1 MNYNKFLEEAK
12 KIGIEG
18 YEIYIE
24 KNYKLSIA
32 TFHQE
37 ISNYTVADSTILAA
51 RGIYDGKMGYA
62 YTELNDKTAPLYLAE
77 QVKENAKGIS
87 TTEVPVIFKGSPLYK
102 KKKVYDPSLEKVT
115 AEEKIALLHEIETK
129 LRAEDERIQE
139 VGGVEYEEVVSEITL
154 FNSHGLL
161 LKDKSNY
168 CIVVAEAVAKNGD
181 EVKTGYK
188 IFFDTNP
195 KKLDIDTFVKQ
206 VAQET
211 IAKLG
216 GAPCVSK
223 SYPCVFDPQVFS
235 HLISCYLS
243 SMDAEEVQRHSS
255 FLEGKLSQ
263 VIASKKVTLIEN
275 PLQKNIFFRYF
286 DDEGVATMPK
296 TLIEKGV
303 LKTYLYN
310 LETAS
315 KDHVESTGN
324 GYKGSA
330 KGKVGIRYNNV
341 ILKPGKRTEEE
352 MMSHIE
358 EGVYITDVQGLHA
371 GMNRQSGNFSLQAS
385 GFMIR
390 NGKIAE
396 PINLI
401 TIAGNLLKV
410 MQDVLEVANNS
421 KTQLSSITCP
431 SVYIRS
437 IAVSGK

>member
-18 YEIYIE
+18 YEIYVE

-37 ISNYTVADSTILAA
+37 ISNYTVADSIILAA
-51 RGIYDGKMGYA
+51 RGIYEGKMGYA
-62 YTELNDKTAPLYLAE
+62 YTELNDKTSPLFLAE

-87 TTEVPVIFKGSPLYK
+87 TTETPMIFEGSSLYK
-102 KKKVYDPSLEKVT
+102 KRNVYDASIEKVT
-115 AEEKIALLHEIETK
+115 SEEKIALLHEIETK
-129 LRAEDERIQE
+129 LRAEDSRIEE
-139 VGGVEYEEVVSEITL
+139 VGGVEYEEVLSEITL
-154 FNSHGLL
+154 FNSYGLV
-161 LKDKSNY
+161 LKHKSNY
-168 CIVVAEAVAKNGD
+168 CLVVAEAVAKNGD

-195 KKLDIDTFVKQ
+195 KKLDVDAFVKQ

-216 GAPCVSK
+216 GSPCASK
-223 SYPCVFDPQVFS
+223 SYPCVFHPQVFS
-235 HLISCYLS
+235 NLLSCYIS
-243 SMDAEEVQRHSS
+243 SMDAEEIQRHSS

-263 VIASKKVTLIEN
+263 VVASKKVTLIEN

-286 DDEGVATMPK
+286 DDEGVATTPK

-310 LETAS
+310 LETAA
-315 KDHVESTGN
+315 KDHVPSTGN

-330 KGKVGIRYNNV
+330 KGKVGIRFNNV
-341 ILKPGKRTEEE
+341 ILKPGKRSEEE
-352 MMSHIE
+352 MMQAIS

-390 NGKIAE
+390 DGKKAE

-401 TIAGNLLKV
+401 TIAGNLMKV
-410 MQDVLEVANNS
+410 MQDVVDIANNS
-421 KTQLSSITCP
+421 ETQLSSITCP
-431 SVYIRS
+431 SVYVRS